1 MVCGPRRQKSRLA
14 AQYRQLSADVRDAYQ
29 AQLSVARYF
38 AGSSTVRCVRRR
50 AKWFACCSA
59 HCQPGWLGIAI
70 FSTMLLVLNVGAVSN
85 SSNYELICPGR
96 CMSLSTGASTKF
108 STI

>member
-70 FSTMLLVLNVGAVSN
+70 LSTILLVLNVGALTVPNNPRIRPSVHEFE
-85 SSNYELICPGR
+85 YWRLLLP
-96 CMSLSTGASTKF
+96 T